1 MARLSLSSTDSLEPC
16 FLPIKA
22 TRYNAHQFTATSTRV
37 RSTCCKCH
45 EDSLECAAEHFTVK
59 SLILHSCF
67 FLIKSVHFPVVVLC
81 QRKKK
86 NLKRRATVLLRV
98 KGTYRRAWVW
108 RFPLQYDGF
117 ITILKQYLV
126 PGFVT
131 EMLNNVAT
139 RLIFL
144 DVLPDNAVSTTEV

>member
-86 NLKRRATVLLRV
+86 ELETQSNRIVAGERNVSARVGLTISSTIRRVYHHF
-98 KGTYRRAWVW
+98 K
-108 RFPLQYDGF
+108 
-117 ITILKQYLV
+117 TIF
-126 PGFVT
+126 G
-131 EMLNNVAT
+131 T
-139 RLIFL
+139 RLCDRNVEQRGNQTYLFGC
-144 DVLPDNAVSTTEV
+144 VA